1 MPDTILGSR
10 VIALNKVPVL
20 KKLNFHLEERDQN
33 TNEVISVSK
42 ENEVRKGKSN
52 LETGAF

>member
-10 VIALNKVPVL
+10 VTALNKVPVL

-33 TNEVISVSK
+33 TNEIISVSK
-42 ENEVRKGKSN
+42 ENKVRKGKSN